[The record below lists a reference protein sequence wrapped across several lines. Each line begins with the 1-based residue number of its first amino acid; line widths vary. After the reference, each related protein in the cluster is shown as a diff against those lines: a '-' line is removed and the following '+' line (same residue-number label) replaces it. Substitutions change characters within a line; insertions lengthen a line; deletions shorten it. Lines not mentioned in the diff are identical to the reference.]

1 MKEEEIKFLGKTAR
15 EFAERYFINH
25 MKVKNDMIF

>member
-1 MKEEEIKFLGKTAR
+1 MKEEEIKFLGKTPK
-15 EFAERYFINH
+15 EIAERYSINH